1 MKRFEHQW
9 QDFNWIDIE
18 SPSQEDFLHLANEFE
33 LPLRPLANC
42 LDPEHLP
49 RGEFFGA
56 DEHSVAFF
64 ILRQYDKNCKE
75 SAGTMQDLTTK
86 LIFVVGK
93 DYVLTVHRAPI
104 STISD
109 AMAKCNFESFSLV
122 SFVQSLYTHVIA
134 SFDAPIEELETKTEV
149 IEGRVFALRRRNILR
164 EGYKVKRKASTYRK
178 VFKFTLD
185 VLIKLQSRPDFPLND
200 ISPIREPL
208 DRLIFYADNIHEEIT
223 GLLSLHLSLM
233 SQKTNEAS
241 FKTNEIMRILTVVS
255 IFFLPLNFI
264 AGIYGMNFE
273 NMPELK
279 NAHGYHFALGAMLF
293 IALAILAWIYKKGWL
308 KKEDL

>member
-9 QDFNWIDIE
+9 QDFKWIDIE
-18 SPSQEDFLHLANEFE
+18 GPSQQDFVNLANEFN
-33 LPLRPLANC
+33 LPLHPLANC

-49 RGEFFGA
+49 RAEFFGTT
-56 DEHSVAFF
+56 AFF
-64 ILRQYDKNCKE
+64 ILRNFDSHAKE
-75 SAGTMQDLTTK
+75 AAFTIQALTTK
-86 LIFVVGK
+86 LVFAVGE
-93 DYVLTVHRAPI
+93 DYIMTIHRGPIETV
-104 STISD
+104 SD
-109 AMAKCNFESFSLV
+109 RREKCNFESLTKTNFLHNMISG
-122 SFVQSLYTHVIA
+122 VIL
-134 SFDAPIEELETKTEV
+134 SFDQPIEKLENKTEV

-164 EGYKVKRKASTYRK
+164 EGYKLKRQASTYRK

-185 VLIKLQSRPDFPLND
+185 LLIKLKIRTDFPID
-200 ISPIREPL
+200 DVSEIREPL
-208 DRLIFYADNIHEEIT
+208 DRMIFYTDNIYEEIT
-223 GLLSLHLSLM
+223 GLLNLHLSLM

-279 NAHGYHFALGAMLF
+279 YEHGYFVTLGIMLF
-293 IALAILAWIYKKGWL
+293 IAVAILAWIYRKGWL

>member
-1 MKRFEHQW
+1 MTRFEHQW
-9 QDFNWIDIE
+9 QDFKWIDIE
-18 SPSQEDFLHLANEFE
+18 GPTQQDFVNLAGEFDLPLHSLANS
-33 LPLRPLANC
+33 

-49 RGEFFGA
+49 RAEFFGNT
-56 DEHSVAFF
+56 AFF
-64 ILRQYDKNCKE
+64 ILRNYDTSAKE
-75 SAGTMQDLTTK
+75 SAFTMQALTTK
-86 LIFVVGK
+86 LIFAVG
-93 DYVLTVHRAPI
+93 DNYILTIHRAPVE
-104 STISD
+104 TITQRKS
-109 AMAKCNFESFSLV
+109 KCTFEEMTK
-122 SFVQSLYTHVIA
+122 THFLQNMIGGVIL
-134 SFDAPIEELETKTEV
+134 SFDKPIEDLEIKTEI

-164 EGYKVKRKASTYRK
+164 EGYKLKRKASTYRK

-185 VLIKLQSRPDFPLND
+185 LLMKLKLRTEFPMD
-200 ISPIREPL
+200 DVTEIREPL
-208 DRLIFYADNIHEEIT
+208 DRMIFYTDNIYEEIT

-264 AGIYGMNFE
+264 AGVYGMNFE

-279 NAHGYHFALGAMLF
+279 HEHGYAFTLGIMFF
-293 IALAILAWIYKKGWL
+293 IAIAILAWIYRKGWL

>member
-9 QDFNWIDIE
+9 PDFKWIDIE
-18 SPSQEDFLHLANEFE
+18 APSQQDFLQLASEFE

-49 RGEFFGA
+49 RCDFFG
-56 DEHSVAFF
+56 ETAFF
-64 ILRQYDKNCKE
+64 ILRHYDPTSKVYG
-75 SAGTMQDLTTK
+75 GTIQDLSTK
-86 LIFVVGK
+86 LVVVVGK
-93 DYVLTVHRAPI
+93 NYVMTIHRGAI
-104 STISD
+104 TSLEDIHQ
-109 AMAKCNFESFSLV
+109 KCHFENQTLP
-122 SFVQSLYTHVIA
+122 SFVQNICSRVVA
-134 SFDAPIEELETKTEV
+134 SFDSPLDELERNTEI

-164 EGYKVKRKASTYRK
+164 EGYKIKRRASNFRK
-178 VFKFTLD
+178 IFKFTLD
-185 VLIKLQSRPDFPLND
+185 VFLKLVSRPECPVND
-200 ISPIREPL
+200 LREAKEPL
-208 DRLIFYADNIHEEIT
+208 DRLIFYADNIYEEIT

-264 AGIYGMNFE
+264 AGVYGMNFE
-273 NMPELK
+273 YMPELRLP
-279 NAHGYHFALGAMLF
+279 NGYYVTLSVMFVLAV
-293 IALAILAWIYKKGWL
+293 AILAWIYKKGWL

>member
-9 QDFNWIDIE
+9 QDFKWIDIE
-18 SPSQEDFLHLANEFE
+18 GPSQQDFVNLAGEYN
-33 LPLRPLANC
+33 LPLHPLANC

-49 RGEFFGA
+49 RAEFFDSTA
-56 DEHSVAFF
+56 LF
-64 ILRQYDKNCKE
+64 ILRNYDSQSKE
-75 SAGTMQDLTTK
+75 AAGTMQDLTTK
-86 LIFVVGK
+86 LVFVVGK
-93 DYVLTVHRAPI
+93 DYVMTIHRAPI
-104 STISD
+104 NTVSEKMS
-109 AMAKCNFESFSLV
+109 KCNFEDISLV
-122 SFVQSLYTHVIA
+122 NFLQHMINGVLL
-134 SFDAPIEELETKTEV
+134 SFDRPIEELEDKTNV

-164 EGYKVKRKASTYRK
+164 EGYKIKRKASTYRK
-178 VFKFTLD
+178 VFKFTSD
-185 VLIKLQSRPDFPLND
+185 VLVKLKLRADFPIED
-200 ISPIREPL
+200 VSEIREPL
-208 DRLIFYADNIHEEIT
+208 DRLIFYTDNIYEEIT

-233 SQKTNEAS
+233 SQRTNEAS

-279 NAHGYHFALGAMLF
+279 HANGYFMTLGLMLF
-293 IALAILAWIYKKGWL
+293 IAIAILAWIYRKGWL

>member
-9 QDFNWIDIE
+9 QDFKWIDIE
-18 SPSQEDFLHLANEFE
+18 APSQQDFLQLASEFE
-33 LPLRPLANC
+33 LPLKPLANC

-49 RGEFFGA
+49 RSEFFGP
-56 DEHSVAFF
+56 VAFF
-64 ILRQYDKNCKE
+64 ILRHYDAGNKKY
-75 SAGTMQDLTTK
+75 AGTIQDISTK
-86 LIFVVGK
+86 LVLVVGSN
-93 DYVLTVHRAPI
+93 YVMTIHRAPI
-104 STISD
+104 QSLLDIRE
-109 AMAKCNFESFSLV
+109 KCDFENHTLQ
-122 SFVQSLYTHVIA
+122 SFVQNICQRVVI
-134 SFDAPIEELETKTEV
+134 SYDIPLDELERSTEV

-164 EGYKVKRKASTYRK
+164 EGYKIKRRASNFRK
-178 VFKFTLD
+178 IFKFTSD
-185 VLIKLQSRPDFPLND
+185 VFLKLLSRADFPVND
-200 ISPIREPL
+200 LREAKEPL
-208 DRLIFYADNIHEEIT
+208 DRLVFYADNIYEEIT
-223 GLLSLHLSLM
+223 GLLNLHLSLM

-279 NAHGYHFALGAMLF
+279 SPYGYYVTLGVMFVLA
-293 IALAILAWIYKKGWL
+293 AAILAWIYRKGWV

>member
-9 QDFNWIDIE
+9 QDFKWIDIE
-18 SPSQEDFLHLANEFE
+18 GPSQQDFLQLASEFE

-49 RGEFFGA
+49 HAEFF
-56 DEHSVAFF
+56 SKTAFF
-64 ILRQYDKNCKE
+64 ILRHFDKTCKE
-75 SAGTMQDLTTK
+75 TAGTMQELTTK
-86 LIFVVGK
+86 IVFVVGD
-93 DYVLTVHRAPI
+93 DYVMTIHRAPI
-104 STISD
+104 ESLSEITER
-109 AMAKCNFESFSLV
+109 CNFENFSLAGFIKNLI
-122 SFVQSLYTHVIA
+122 SRIIA
-134 SFDAPIEELETKTEV
+134 SFDIPLETLENKTDV

-164 EGYKVKRKASTYRK
+164 EGYKIKRKASTFRK
-178 VFKFTLD
+178 VFKFTND
-185 VLIKLQSRPDFPLND
+185 VLSKLQGRPEFVLSDVSDLK
-200 ISPIREPL
+200 EPL
-208 DRLIFYADNIHEEIT
+208 DRLIFYTENSYEEIT

-241 FKTNEIMRILTVVS
+241 YKTNEIMRILTVVS

-264 AGIYGMNFE
+264 AGIYGMNFD

-279 NAHGYHFALGAMLF
+279 TEHGYFITLGVMAS
-293 IALAILAWIYKKGWL
+293 IAIAIMIWIYKKEWV

>member
-9 QDFNWIDIE
+9 QDFKWIDIE
-18 SPSQEDFLHLANEFE
+18 GPSQQDFLQLASEFD

-49 RGEFFGA
+49 HAEFFGTR
-56 DEHSVAFF
+56 AFF
-64 ILRQYDKNCKE
+64 ILRHYDKTCKE
-75 SAGTMQDLTTK
+75 AAGTMQELTTK
-86 LIFVVGK
+86 IVFVVGP
-93 DYVLTVHRAPI
+93 DYIMTIHRAPI
-104 STISD
+104 DSLSD
-109 AMAKCNFESFSLV
+109 VIDRCNFENFSLAGFTKNLI
-122 SFVQSLYTHVIA
+122 SRLIA
-134 SFDAPIEELETKTEV
+134 SFDIPLEALENKTEV

-164 EGYKVKRKASTYRK
+164 EGYKIKRKASTFRK
-178 VFKFTLD
+178 VFKFTND
-185 VLIKLQSRPDFPLND
+185 VLLKLQSRPEFVLND
-200 ISPIREPL
+200 VSDLKEPL
-208 DRLIFYADNIHEEIT
+208 DRLLFYTENSYEEIT

-241 FKTNEIMRILTVVS
+241 YKTNEIMRILTVVS

-264 AGIYGMNFE
+264 AGVYGMNFD

-279 NAHGYHFALGAMLF
+279 TEHGYYITLGVMAV
-293 IALAILAWIYKKGWL
+293 IAIAIMIWIYKKEWV

>member
-9 QDFNWIDIE
+9 QDFKWIDIE
-18 SPSQEDFLHLANEFE
+18 GPSQQDFVNLATEFD
-33 LPLRPLANC
+33 LPLQPLANC

-49 RGEFFGA
+49 RADFFG
-56 DEHSVAFF
+56 DTAFL
-64 ILRQYDKNCKE
+64 ILRHHDVHAKE
-75 SAGTMQDLTTK
+75 SAYSMQALTTK
-86 LIFVVGK
+86 LVFAVGK
-93 DYVLTVHRAPI
+93 DYVLTIHRAPI
-104 STISD
+104 PTISD
-109 AMAKCNFESFSLV
+109 RIEKCNFENLSLINFLR
-122 SFVQSLYTHVIA
+122 SMINGVIL
-134 SFDAPIEELETKTEV
+134 SFDRPVEELKAKTEV

-164 EGYKVKRKASTYRK
+164 EGYKIKRKVSTYRK

-185 VLIKLQSRPDFPLND
+185 VLMKLKLRTEFPID
-200 ISPIREPL
+200 DVSEIREPL
-208 DRLIFYADNIHEEIT
+208 DRLIFYTDNMYEEIT
-223 GLLSLHLSLM
+223 GLLNLHLSLM

-264 AGIYGMNFE
+264 AGVYGMNFE

-279 NAHGYHFALGAMLF
+279 HEHGYFVTLGLMFF
-293 IALAILAWIYKKGWL
+293 IAIAILAWISRKGWL

>member
-9 QDFNWIDIE
+9 QGFQWIDIE
-18 SPSQEDFLHLANEFE
+18 GPSQQDFVNLASEFS
-33 LPLRPLANC
+33 LPLHPLANS

-49 RGEFFGA
+49 RAEFFDGT
-56 DEHSVAFF
+56 AFF
-64 ILRQYDKNCKE
+64 ILRNHDSHAKE
-75 SAGTMQDLTTK
+75 SAFTMQALTTK
-86 LIFVVGK
+86 LVFAVGEN
-93 DYVLTVHRAPI
+93 YIMTIHRGPI
-104 STISD
+104 ETITD
-109 AMAKCNFESFSLV
+109 RRDKCNFENLTKTNFLHNMISG
-122 SFVQSLYTHVIA
+122 VIL
-134 SFDAPIEELETKTEV
+134 SFDKPIEALEGKTEI

-164 EGYKVKRKASTYRK
+164 EGYKIKRQASTYRK

-185 VLIKLQSRPDFPLND
+185 LLIKLKLRTEFPID
-200 ISPIREPL
+200 DVSEIREPL
-208 DRLIFYADNIHEEIT
+208 DRMIFYTDNIYEEIT

-279 NAHGYHFALGAMLF
+279 HEHGYFVTLGIMLA
-293 IALAILAWIYKKGWL
+293 IAVAILAWIYRKGWL
-308 KKEDL
+308 RKEDL